1 MGQNQSGLPGQPDP
15 NAQKEKEK
23 KAKKYEQP
31 APTRIGKKKKK
42 KASGIQES
50 KLPVIVPHTK
60 SKLKLL
66 KLERVK
72 DYLLMEEEFIQ
83 NQERLRPAE
92 EKTQEERSKVDDLR
106 GTPMGVG
113 TLEEMIDDN
122 HAIVSSSVGPE
133 YYVNIMSFVDKD
145 QIEPGCSILMHNKV
159 LSVVGLLADDVDPMV
174 SVMKV
179 DKAPLESYADI
190 GGLESQITEIKV
202 RARRAPRARAPR
214 PAPRVASA
222 SRSVLTNASPPECGS
237 APRVRR
243 RPWSCR

>member
-1 MGQNQSGLPGQPDP
+1 MGQNQSGLPG
-15 NAQKEKEK
+15 NNEEAKAQKD
-23 KAKKYEQP
+23 EQP
-31 APTRIGKKKKK
+31 APSRIGKKKKK

-60 SKLKLL
+60 CKLKLL

-92 EKTQEERSKVDDLR
+92 EKTQEERAKVEELR

-133 YYVNIMSFVDKD
+133 YYVNICTFVDKD
-145 QIEPGCSILMHNKV
+145 QIEPGCSILMHNKG

-190 GGLESQITEIKV
+190 GGLESQIQEIKV
-202 RARRAPRARAPR
+202 RARRAAPR
-214 PAPRVASA
+214 PRPLCPACRARVQAAPLTSPSVGPALAVARSA
-222 SRSVLTNASPPECGS
+222 RRE
-237 APRVRR
+237 RR
-243 RPWSCR
+243 RPSSCR

>member
-1 MGQNQSGLPGQPDP
+1 MGQNQSGLPGQQDP

-50 KLPVIVPHTK
+50 KLPVVVPHTK
-60 SKLKLL
+60 CKLKLL

-133 YYVNIMSFVDKD
+133 YYVNIMTFVDKD

-190 GGLESQITEIKV
+190 GGLESQITEIKA
-202 RARRAPRARAPR
+202 RARRARALRLEEARGLLYADAGWRDAQQPL
-214 PAPRVASA
+214 AMH
-222 SRSVLTNASPPECGS
+222 
-237 APRVRR
+237 
-243 RPWSCR
+243 